1 MGQNQDKLE
10 GGEQALSGGSE
21 EARPSPESGGAGS
34 HTGDVMEGGSS
45 GEEEE
50 EAGNARE
57 NSGEPDAHELDGS
70 PGREPTTPS
79 SERRI
84 NLCGSPS
91 AEREVRQGG
100 AAGKEGGGEGGRTAR
115 LVPQETD
122 EKQKSSAR
130 GEQRT
135 RAYKLHNQAK
145 RQEKRTEKESNKMEY
160 QDEGTG
166 PREETQEE
174 NFSAGVSSERYGPTV
189 TSEDANS
196 RGDAEEDPVMVTMRR
211 CGAHAGSEFLMSDQD
226 ETIMAEAADEDLKL
240 CAGTVGRLSERKGPP
255 SAQLQHPL
263 KNSLQK
269 ESLSDVSDTIQC
281 RAPKERTGNNTKE
294 EMLTCEVQP
303 VFNEHSS
310 AKPKV
315 TDPEDQREA
324 GRPYQHMHMNE
335 TDSNPPS
342 EPSSILEKL
351 LKRNRKEK
359 TPEVDDK
366 DIADGNAKRI
376 LDTAA
381 TELSTDGAAQSDVNT
396 PSVMK
401 GRREKPPKEK
411 PAAKDRH
418 INGAGLKKTSDDL
431 CSQPGV
437 NRDATRESADT
448 NSLYST
454 ADRQG
459 SENIHS
465 TDASA
470 KEEKPSI
477 SPYTNRPSDN
487 LQSAVSHERPSCDV
501 SGVIAEES
509 APSSLSDAKSPPT
522 NNDWQI
528 AADKTESTTVGP
540 QVKSD
545 GESRAEPP
553 LSGSARSSDQSAR
566 RKKVKDSTEEAAAP
580 AVDAGPDG
588 HPVTA
593 GLRQDPHMT
602 LHTKN
607 VASDHPYKKPVK
619 ESDDSV
625 TMRDKSQSTPKPR
638 PVSELIKE
646 TIQLHEKLQH
656 HDRPKSV
663 EVKPDEQGQSVKVAQ
678 MKAAFDAAQKS
689 PDRAVERKPSM
700 RKGRTY
706 CSTCTL

>member
-45 GEEEE
+45 GEEE
-50 EAGNARE
+50 AGNGRE

-79 SERRI
+79 SERHI
-84 NLCGSPS
+84 NLCGSSS
-91 AEREVRQGG
+91 AQREVRQGG

-122 EKQKSSAR
+122 EKQMSSAR

-145 RQEKRTEKESNKMEY
+145 RQQKRTEKEFNKMEY

-174 NFSAGVSSERYGPTV
+174 NFSAGVSYERYGLTV

-196 RGDAEEDPVMVTMRR
+196 LGDTEEDPVMVKMRR
-211 CGAHAGSEFLMSDQD
+211 CGAHAGSEFLMSDQN

-240 CAGTVGRLSERKGPP
+240 SAGTVGRLSERKGPP

-269 ESLSDVSDTIQC
+269 ESLSDMSDTIQC
-281 RAPKERTGNNTKE
+281 RAPKEKTENNTKE
-294 EMLTCEVQP
+294 ETLTCEVQP
-303 VFNEHSS
+303 VFNEYSS
-310 AKPKV
+310 ARPKV

-324 GRPYQHMHMNE
+324 GRPYPHIHMNE
-335 TDSNPPS
+335 TDSNPASPS

-359 TPEVDDK
+359 TPEIDDK
-366 DIADGNAKRI
+366 DTAVGNAKRI
-376 LDTAA
+376 PDTAA
-381 TELSTDGAAQSDVNT
+381 TELSTDGVDQSDVNT
-396 PSVMK
+396 PRSASDMK
-401 GRREKPPKEK
+401 GLKEK
-411 PAAKDRH
+411 LAAKDHH
-418 INGAGLKKTSDDL
+418 IKGSGLKKTPCADTSDDL
-431 CSQPGV
+431 RSQSGV
-437 NRDATRESADT
+437 NRNTTCESAHT
-448 NSLYST
+448 NSLYAT

-465 TDASA
+465 TDASV
-470 KEEKPSI
+470 KEEKPNI
-477 SPYTNRPSDN
+477 TPYTNRPSDN
-487 LQSAVSHERPSCDV
+487 LQSAVSHERPSCDA

-528 AADKTESTTVGP
+528 AADKTESTTAGP

-545 GESRAEPP
+545 SESKAEP
-553 LSGSARSSDQSAR
+553 LFSGSACSSDRSVR

-580 AVDAGPDG
+580 AVDAG
-588 HPVTA
+588 TA
-593 GLRQDPHMT
+593 GLKQDPHMT

-607 VASDHPYKKPVK
+607 VASEQPYKKPVK

-656 HDRPKSV
+656 QDRPKSV